1 MELLRQDPDAAPFW
15 IEEGAVDHLMARDAR
30 SLARLLLSATTLD
43 EAHALVDQAQANL
56 ARHADD
62 DLGDED
68 DDDM

>member
-1 MELLRQDPDAAPFW
+1 MYRT
-15 IEEGAVDHLMARDAR
+15 LMAG
-30 SLARLLLSATTLD
+30 LLSATTLD